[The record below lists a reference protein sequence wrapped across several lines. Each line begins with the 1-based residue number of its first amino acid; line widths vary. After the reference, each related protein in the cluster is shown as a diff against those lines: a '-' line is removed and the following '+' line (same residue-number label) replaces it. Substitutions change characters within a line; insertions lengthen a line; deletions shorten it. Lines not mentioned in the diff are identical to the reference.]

1 MGVSEPF
8 IRRPIATSLLGIALL
23 IGGLLGYFAL
33 PVSALPQVDFPTVQ
47 VTTQLPG
54 ASPDVIASLITA
66 PLERQLGQIPS
77 LSAMNSTSSF
87 GVSQIS
93 LQFDLNR
100 DIDGATQDVQAA
112 INAAAGVLPK
122 TLPYPPTYAKVNP
135 ADAPVM
141 TLALRSDTISLR
153 AMSDI
158 ADTLLAQRLS
168 QISGVGRVS
177 VLGGLKPAVRIQADL
192 ARLAAYGI
200 AMEDLRTAIASAN
213 VSGPKG
219 SLDGAQQSYII
230 AANDQIA
237 AADAYKPVII
247 AYRNGSPVTIA
258 DVAQIVD
265 GLENDRTGGWYQGSP
280 AVIID
285 IQRQPGA
292 NVIDV
297 VSQIRAEIPKVQR
310 AIPAGVNLTIVSDRT
325 VTIRASVRDVQFT
338 LILSVVLVTL
348 VVLLFLR
355 SLRAT
360 LIAGVALPLSLI
372 TSFGIMYFAG
382 FSLDNL
388 SLMALTIGTGFVV
401 DDAIVMIENIVR
413 HMENGDSAM
422 EASLKG
428 ASEIGFT
435 VISLTVSLIA
445 VFIPLLFMSGLVGR
459 MFREFALTL
468 TIAVVT
474 SAVVSLTLT
483 PMMCSRLLKHA
494 HEELAVPGLAAVS
507 RFIDRT
513 VGFYHRTLLWVLERQ
528 RATLVVTFATLIATL
543 ALYVVAPKGFL
554 PLQDTASITAVT
566 EAGPDVSFAEMQKRQ
581 AEAADAIKADPD
593 VTGVVSVIGAGSVNP
608 TTNVGRLV
616 MTLKPRGERRDDV
629 SVVITRLKERVAAIP
644 GMTIYFQPVQDVQIS
659 TQSSRSQ
666 YQYTLT
672 GTDAALVSEWARKL
686 VAEMRRDPLFRDV
699 SSEAQEGG
707 LRAQLTVDRTRA
719 GQLGVS
725 LQGIT
730 DTLNDAFAQ
739 RQISTIYGQANQY
752 RVVLEALPMYQR
764 DPSIL
769 SKLYLP
775 GAASAT
781 AGAPNAQVPLS
792 AVATLTR
799 TTAPL
804 AISHQAQFPS
814 ISLSFN
820 LAPGAAL
827 GDAVEAVKTI
837 ETRIEM
843 PNSIVGVYAGDAAEF
858 AKALAGQP
866 WLLLAAVI
874 TIYIV
879 LGVLYESYIHP
890 ITILSTLPSA
900 GVGAILALMLC
911 GQDLSVIGL
920 IGIIL
925 LMGHR
930 QEERDHDDR
939 LRARGR
945 ARAGDV
951 AERGD
956 RTGLSAALPSD
967 HDDDAGRPVR
977 CAAAGD
983 RERHRRRAAL
993 PTRHLHYRRPAAQP
1007 IAHAL
1012 HHAGDLSRPR
1022 PHQPPPRA
1030 GAAAGRIRRSARRGR
1045 DRGDAV
1051 MASISEPFIRRPVA
1065 TTLLSIGL
1073 FLLGIVAYEFLP
1085 VASVPNIDF
1094 SRHLRLGQPSWR
1106 RPVRHGRD
1114 GCLAA
1119 GAAARR
1125 DRGHQP
1131 DHLDFVTRH
1140 DQHPAPVRHRPQRRQ
1155 SRPRRAGGN
1164 QCVAGRPAER
1174 FADAAALPQGEHRRR
1189 AGLRAGADL
1198 EDAVRQRGLRR
1209 RRHRA
1214 GAAHLAGAGGGQC
1227 DDLGCRPAGGQD
1239 SAQSCRAVQ
1248 CRHRHRRRAN
1258 CDYQRQPARSGRHL
1272 QRRAPE
1278 RDAVAQQADADGERV
1293 PRHRHQERE
1302 GQFRPAL
1309 RCCRH
1314 RGLRP

>member
-1 MGVSEPF
+1 MSVSEPF

-23 IGGLLGYFAL
+23 IGGALGYFAL

-77 LSAMNSTSSF
+77 LSSMTSTSSF

-122 TLPYPPTYAKVNP
+122 TLPYPPVYAKVNP
-135 ADAPVM
+135 ADAPVL
-141 TLALRSDTISLR
+141 TLALTSETISLR

-158 ADTLLAQRLS
+158 ADTILAQRLS

-177 VLGGLKPAVRIQADL
+177 VLGGLKPAVRVQADL

-200 AMEDLRTAIASAN
+200 AMEDLRNAIAGAN

-219 SLDGAQQSYII
+219 SLDGAQQSYTI

-237 AADAYKPVII
+237 AAEAYKPIII
-247 AYRNGSPVTIA
+247 AYRNGAPVTIG
-258 DVAQIVD
+258 DVAVIVD
-265 GLENDRTGGWYQGSP
+265 GLENDRTGGWYQGTP

-297 VSQIRAEIPKVQR
+297 VRQIRAEIPRVQR
-310 AIPAGVNLTIVSDRT
+310 AIPAGVNLTVVSDRT
-325 VTIRASVRDVQFT
+325 VTIRASVHDVQFT
-338 LILSVVLVTL
+338 LILAVVLVTL

-355 SLRAT
+355 SIRAT
-360 LIAGVALPLSLI
+360 IIAGVALPLSLI
-372 TSFGIMYFAG
+372 TAFGVMYFAG

-413 HMENGDSAM
+413 HMENGESAM
-422 EASLKG
+422 SASLRG

-483 PMMCSRLLKHA
+483 PMMCSRLLRHA
-494 HEELAVPGLAAVS
+494 GEELTVPGLAAIS
-507 RFIDRT
+507 RSIDGMVDIYR
-513 VGFYHRTLLWVLERQ
+513 RTLLWVLRHQ
-528 RATLVVTFATLIATL
+528 RATLLVTLATIVATLL
-543 ALYVVAPKGFL
+543 LYVVAPKGFL

-566 EAGPDVSFAEMQKRQ
+566 QAGPDVSFAEMQSRQ
-581 AEAADAIKADPD
+581 SEAADAIKADPD
-593 VTGVVSVIGAGSVNP
+593 VIGVVSVIGAGSVNP

-616 MTLKPRGERRDDV
+616 MTLRPRGERSDDV
-629 SVVITRLKERVAAIP
+629 AAVVERLKQKVASIP

-672 GTDAALVSEWARKL
+672 GTDAALVTEWANRL
-686 VAEMRRDPLFRDV
+686 VTEMRRDPMFRDV
-699 SSEAQEGG
+699 SSESQEGG
-707 LRAQLTVDRTRA
+707 LRAQLNVDRQRA

-725 LQGIT
+725 LQVIT

-769 SKLYLP
+769 SKLYVP
-775 GAASAT
+775 GVAAAIGSP
-781 AGAPNAQVPLS
+781 AGQVPIS
-792 AVATLTR
+792 AIATLER
-799 TTAPL
+799 ITAPL
-804 AISHQAQFPS
+804 VISHQSQFPAV
-814 ISLSFN
+814 SLSFN
-820 LAPGAAL
+820 LAPGEAL
-827 GDAVEAVKTI
+827 GDAVEAVKAI
-837 ETRIEM
+837 EKHINM
-843 PNSIVGVYAGDAAEF
+843 PGSIVGIYAGDAAEF
-858 AKALAGQP
+858 SRSLAGQP
-866 WLLLAAVI
+866 WLILAAIV

-900 GVGAILALMLC
+900 GVGAILALMLF

-925 LMGHR
+925 LMGIVKKNAIMMIDFAL
-930 QEERDHDDR
+930 E
-939 LRARGR
+939 
-945 ARAGDV
+945 
-951 AERGD
+951 AER
-956 RTGLSAALPSD
+956 RQGLSAYEAIVQACLLRFRPIMMTTLAALFGALPLAVES
-967 HDDDAGRPVR
+967 GTGSELRFPLGISIIGGLLLSQLLTLYTTPVIYL
-977 CAAAGD
+977 ALD
-983 RERHRRRAAL
+983 RVNRRLERAL
-993 PTRHLHYRRPAAQP
+993 PPVGPDAAQP
-1007 IAHAL
+1007 
-1012 HHAGDLSRPR
+1012 
-1022 PHQPPPRA
+1022 
-1030 GAAAGRIRRSARRGR
+1030 
-1045 DRGDAV
+1045 
-1051 MASISEPFIRRPVA
+1051 PVA
-1065 TTLLSIGL
+1065 GTT
-1073 FLLGIVAYEFLP
+1073 
-1085 VASVPNIDF
+1085 
-1094 SRHLRLGQPSWR
+1094 
-1106 RPVRHGRD
+1106 
-1114 GCLAA
+1114 
-1119 GAAARR
+1119 
-1125 DRGHQP
+1125 
-1131 DHLDFVTRH
+1131 
-1140 DQHPAPVRHRPQRRQ
+1140 
-1155 SRPRRAGGN
+1155 
-1164 QCVAGRPAER
+1164 
-1174 FADAAALPQGEHRRR
+1174 
-1189 AGLRAGADL
+1189 
-1198 EDAVRQRGLRR
+1198 
-1209 RRHRA
+1209 
-1214 GAAHLAGAGGGQC
+1214 
-1227 DDLGCRPAGGQD
+1227 
-1239 SAQSCRAVQ
+1239 
-1248 CRHRHRRRAN
+1248 
-1258 CDYQRQPARSGRHL
+1258 
-1272 QRRAPE
+1272 
-1278 RDAVAQQADADGERV
+1278 
-1293 PRHRHQERE
+1293 E
-1302 GQFRPAL
+1302 GMQ
-1309 RCCRH
+1309 
-1314 RGLRP
+1314 

>member
-1 MGVSEPF
+1 MSVSEPF
-8 IRRPIATSLLGIALL
+8 IRRPIATSLLGIALF
-23 IGGLLGYFAL
+23 IGGALGYWAL

-77 LSAMNSTSSF
+77 LSSMTSTSSF

-112 INAAAGVLPK
+112 INAAAGVLPR

-135 ADAPVM
+135 ADAAVL
-141 TLALRSDTISLR
+141 TLALTSETVSLR
-153 AMSDI
+153 AMSDL
-158 ADTLLAQRLS
+158 ADTILAQRLA

-177 VLGGLKPAVRIQADL
+177 VLGGLKPAVRVQADL

-200 AMEDLRTAIASAN
+200 AMEDLRNAIAGAN

-219 SLDGAQQSYII
+219 SLDGAQQAYTI

-237 AADAYKPVII
+237 AAEAYKPIII
-247 AYRNGSPVTIA
+247 AYRNGAPVTIG
-258 DVAQIVD
+258 DVAVIVD
-265 GLENDRTGGWYQGSP
+265 GLENDRTGGWYQGTP

-292 NVIDV
+292 NVIEV
-297 VSQIRAEIPKVQR
+297 VRQIRAEIPKLQR
-310 AIPAGVNLTIVSDRT
+310 AIPAGVKLTVVSDRT
-325 VTIRASVRDVQFT
+325 VTIRASVNDVQFT

-372 TSFGIMYFAG
+372 TSFGIMYFSG

-413 HMENGDSAM
+413 HMENGESAM
-422 EASLKG
+422 DAALRG

-474 SAVVSLTLT
+474 SAIVSLTLT

-494 HEELAVPGLAAVS
+494 GEEMAIPGLAAVT
-507 RFIDRT
+507 RFIDGM
-513 VGFYHRTLLWVLERQ
+513 VDFYHRTLLWVLERQ
-528 RATLVVTFATLIATL
+528 RATMLVTLGTLAATLV
-543 ALYVVAPKGFL
+543 LYVVVPKGFL

-566 EAGPDVSFAEMQKRQ
+566 QAGPDVSFAEMQSRQ
-581 AEAADAIKADPD
+581 TQAADAIRADPD

-629 SVVITRLKERVAAIP
+629 SVVVARLKMRTASIP

-666 YQYTLT
+666 YQYILT
-672 GTDAALVSEWARKL
+672 GTDSALVSEWATKL
-686 VAEMRRDPLFRDV
+686 VAELRRDRLFRDV

-707 LRAQLTVDRTRA
+707 LRAALDINRQRA

-725 LQGIT
+725 IQAVN

-752 RVVLEALPMYQR
+752 RVVLEAMPAYQR

-775 GAASAT
+775 GAL
-781 AGAPNAQVPLS
+781 GAQVPLS

-804 AISHQAQFPS
+804 AISHQAQFPAVA
-814 ISLSFN
+814 LSFN
-820 LAPGAAL
+820 LARGAAL
-827 GDAVEAVKTI
+827 GDAVDAVKAF
-837 ETRIEM
+837 EVRIGM
-843 PNSIVGVYAGDAAEF
+843 PGSIVGIYAGDAAEF
-858 AKALAGQP
+858 SRSLAGQP
-866 WLLLAAVI
+866 WLILAAIV

-900 GVGAILALMLC
+900 GVGAILALMLF

-925 LMGHR
+925 LMGIVKKNAIMMIDFAL
-930 QEERDHDDR
+930 E
-939 LRARGR
+939 
-945 ARAGDV
+945 
-951 AERGD
+951 AERHQGMSAPEAIVQACLL
-956 RTGLSAALPSD
+956 RFRPIMMTTLAALF
-967 HDDDAGRPVR
+967 G
-977 CAAAGD
+977 
-983 RERHRRRAAL
+983 AL
-993 PTRHLHYRRPAAQP
+993 PLAVESGTGAELRFPLGISIIGGLLLSQLLTLYTTPVIYLALDRVNRRLERAVPP
-1007 IAHAL
+1007 VGPEL
-1012 HHAGDLSRPR
+1012 PR
-1022 PHQPPPRA
+1022 PPVA
-1030 GAAAGRIRRSARRGR
+1030 GAT
-1045 DRGDAV
+1045 
-1051 MASISEPFIRRPVA
+1051 E
-1065 TTLLSIGL
+1065 
-1073 FLLGIVAYEFLP
+1073 GI
-1085 VASVPNIDF
+1085 
-1094 SRHLRLGQPSWR
+1094 Q
-1106 RPVRHGRD
+1106 
-1114 GCLAA
+1114 
-1119 GAAARR
+1119 
-1125 DRGHQP
+1125 
-1131 DHLDFVTRH
+1131 
-1140 DQHPAPVRHRPQRRQ
+1140 
-1155 SRPRRAGGN
+1155 
-1164 QCVAGRPAER
+1164 
-1174 FADAAALPQGEHRRR
+1174 
-1189 AGLRAGADL
+1189 
-1198 EDAVRQRGLRR
+1198 
-1209 RRHRA
+1209 
-1214 GAAHLAGAGGGQC
+1214 
-1227 DDLGCRPAGGQD
+1227 
-1239 SAQSCRAVQ
+1239 
-1248 CRHRHRRRAN
+1248 
-1258 CDYQRQPARSGRHL
+1258 
-1272 QRRAPE
+1272 
-1278 RDAVAQQADADGERV
+1278 
-1293 PRHRHQERE
+1293 
-1302 GQFRPAL
+1302 
-1309 RCCRH
+1309 
-1314 RGLRP
+1314 

>member
-87 GVSQIS
+87 GVSSIS

-122 TLPYPPTYAKVNP
+122 NLPYPPVYAKVNP

-141 TLALRSDTISLR
+141 TLALTSDTISLR

-158 ADTLLAQRLS
+158 SDTLLAQRLS
-168 QISGVGRVS
+168 QITGVGRVA
-177 VLGGLKPAVRIQADL
+177 VLGGLKPAVRVQADL
-192 ARLAAYGI
+192 SRLAAYGI
-200 AMEDLRTAIASAN
+200 AMEDLRNAIAGAN

-219 SLDGAQQSYII
+219 SLDGAQQAYTI

-237 AADAYKPVII
+237 AADAYRPII
-247 AYRNGSPVTIA
+247 VAYRNGAPVTIG
-258 DVAQIVD
+258 DIAQIVD
-265 GLENDRTGGWYQGSP
+265 GLENDRTGGWYQGTP

-292 NVIDV
+292 NVIEV
-297 VSQIRAEIPKVQR
+297 VRQIRAEIPKVQR
-310 AIPAGVNLTIVSDRT
+310 AIPAGVKLTIVSDRT
-325 VTIRASVRDVQFT
+325 VTIRASVNDVQFT
-338 LILSVVLVTL
+338 LVLSVVLVTL

-372 TSFGIMYFAG
+372 TSFGIMYFSG

-413 HMENGDSAM
+413 HMENGETAM
-422 EASLKG
+422 QAALRG

-474 SAVVSLTLT
+474 SAIVSLTLT

-494 HEELAVPGLAAVS
+494 HEEFAVPGLAAIS
-507 RFIDRT
+507 RGIDRM
-513 VGFYHRTLLWVLERQ
+513 VEFYHRTLLWVLERQ
-528 RATLVVTFATLIATL
+528 RATLVVTFATIAATL
-543 ALYVVAPKGFL
+543 ILYVVAPKGFL

-566 EAGPDVSFAEMQKRQ
+566 QAGPDVSFAEMQSRQ
-581 AEAADAIKADPD
+581 SRAAAAIQADPD

-616 MTLKPRGERRDDV
+616 MTLRPRGERRDDI
-629 SVVITRLKERVAAIP
+629 SVVVDRLKQRTASIP

-672 GTDAALVSEWARKL
+672 GTDATQVTLWSQKL

-707 LRAQLTVDRTRA
+707 LRAALDINRQRA

-725 LQGIT
+725 LQAVN

-752 RVVLEALPMYQR
+752 RVVLEAMPMYQR

-769 SKLYLP
+769 SKLYVP
-775 GAASAT
+775 GVASVVGSP
-781 AGAPNAQVPLS
+781 AGQVPIS
-792 AVATLTR
+792 TIATLTR

-804 AISHQAQFPS
+804 AISHLAQFPA
-814 ISLSFN
+814 IALSFN
-820 LAPGAAL
+820 LAPGESL
-827 GDAVEAVKTI
+827 GDAVDAVKAI
-837 ETRIEM
+837 ETRIGM
-843 PNSIVGVYAGDAAEF
+843 PGSIVGVYAGDAAEF
-858 AKALAGQP
+858 SKSLSGQP
-866 WLLLAAVI
+866 WLILAAIV

-900 GVGAILALMLC
+900 GVGAILALMLF

-925 LMGHR
+925 LMGIVKKNAIMMIDFAL
-930 QEERDHDDR
+930 E
-939 LRARGR
+939 
-945 ARAGDV
+945 
-951 AERGD
+951 AERHQGMSPNEAIVQACLL
-956 RTGLSAALPSD
+956 RFRPIMMTTLAALF
-967 HDDDAGRPVR
+967 G
-977 CAAAGD
+977 
-983 RERHRRRAAL
+983 AL
-993 PTRHLHYRRPAAQP
+993 PLAIESGTGAELRFPLGISIIGGLLLSQLLTLYTTPV
-1007 IAHAL
+1007 IYLAL
-1012 HHAGDLSRPR
+1012 HRLHPR
-1022 PHQPPPRA
+1022 
-1030 GAAAGRIRRSARRGR
+1030 
-1045 DRGDAV
+1045 
-1051 MASISEPFIRRPVA
+1051 
-1065 TTLLSIGL
+1065 
-1073 FLLGIVAYEFLP
+1073 
-1085 VASVPNIDF
+1085 
-1094 SRHLRLGQPSWR
+1094 
-1106 RPVRHGRD
+1106 
-1114 GCLAA
+1114 
-1119 GAAARR
+1119 
-1125 DRGHQP
+1125 
-1131 DHLDFVTRH
+1131 
-1140 DQHPAPVRHRPQRRQ
+1140 
-1155 SRPRRAGGN
+1155 
-1164 QCVAGRPAER
+1164 
-1174 FADAAALPQGEHRRR
+1174 
-1189 AGLRAGADL
+1189 
-1198 EDAVRQRGLRR
+1198 VRQT
-1209 RRHRA
+1209 RA
-1214 GAAHLAGAGGGQC
+1214 
-1227 DDLGCRPAGGQD
+1227 
-1239 SAQSCRAVQ
+1239 
-1248 CRHRHRRRAN
+1248 
-1258 CDYQRQPARSGRHL
+1258 
-1272 QRRAPE
+1272 
-1278 RDAVAQQADADGERV
+1278 
-1293 PRHRHQERE
+1293 
-1302 GQFRPAL
+1302 
-1309 RCCRH
+1309 
-1314 RGLRP
+1314 